1 MIEWI
6 PHDSS
11 ECPVKAGSLVEA
23 DYGAVQLTTT
33 ADSVDWGSV
42 RRYRVRMPAPDVAG
56 TIAER
61 ENTHGSFELR
71 SEIARRLRD
80 AMSLHE
86 RDNGFTAPQ
95 EDALIHICNK
105 LSRIAAGDSNHVDH
119 WRDLSAYAELVATQ
133 LKATDGAT
141 DTRAQRVSLVNGE
154 WIHG

>member
-1 MIEWI
+1 MIPWI
-6 PHDSS
+6 DYDSS
-11 ECPVKAGSLVEA
+11 ECPVKAGALVEVCC
-23 DYGAVQLTTT
+23 DYGAQFTTLAENVLWAEVT
-33 ADSVDWGSV
+33 
-42 RRYRVRMPAPDVAG
+42 RYRVRMPAPDVAG

-119 WRDLSAYAELVATQ
+119 WLDVAGYATLVAEG
-133 LKATDGAT
+133 LK
-141 DTRAQRVSLVNGE
+141 
-154 WIHG
+154 

>member
-6 PHDSS
+6 PHNGD
-11 ECPVKAGSLVEA
+11 ECPVKPGTLVEVS
-23 DYGAVQLTTT
+23 YGSVQDTTI
-33 ADSVDWGSV
+33 AERVDWASAI
-42 RRYRVRMPAPDVAG
+42 RYRVRMPAPDGVAG

-105 LSRIAAGDSNHVDH
+105 LSRIAAGDSCCSDH
-119 WRDLSAYAELVATQ
+119 WHDIAGYATLAAQTGHDSTQ
-133 LKATDGAT
+133 KGHA
-141 DTRAQRVSLVNGE
+141 
-154 WIHG
+154 

>member
-6 PHDSS
+6 EYDGT
-11 ECPVKAGSLVEA
+11 ECPVKSGALVEA
-23 DYGAVQLTTT
+23 DYGAVRLTTD
-33 ADSVDWGSV
+33 ADCVDWGSV
-42 RRYRVRMPAPDVAG
+42 RRYRVRMPAPDGVAG

-105 LSRIAAGDSNHVDH
+105 LSRIAAGDSCCADH
-119 WRDLSAYAELVATQ
+119 WHDIAGCAT
-133 LKATDGAT
+133 LA
-141 DTRAQRVSLVNGE
+141 AQTGQKG
-154 WIHG
+154 HA